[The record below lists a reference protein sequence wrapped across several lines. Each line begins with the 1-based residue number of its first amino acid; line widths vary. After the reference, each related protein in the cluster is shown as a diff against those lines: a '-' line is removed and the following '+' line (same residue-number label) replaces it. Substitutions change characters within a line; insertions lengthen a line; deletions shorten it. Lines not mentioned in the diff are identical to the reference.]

1 MRIRSSVTRVFGVL
15 IGPVVTLTALAYFG
29 SYLLWGERGVL
40 ALEDA
45 EDKLGVLQQQL
56 SSLESQRIALAWRV
70 TLMERGDSDLVE
82 EVARTKLMDAA
93 SHQIAIRRSNK

>member
-1 MRIRSSVTRVFGVL
+1 M
-15 IGPVVTLTALAYFG
+15 TLTVLAYFG
-29 SYLLWGERGVL
+29 SYLLWGEQGVF

-70 TLMERGDSDLVE
+70 TLMERGDRDLVE